1 VKRVAVLTS
10 GGDAPGMNA
19 AIRAVVRTG
28 TAQGMQVLGV
38 RHGFTGLISGDLIP
52 LGPREV
58 GGIIERGGTILG
70 STRCAQLRFTAGQEA
85 AVRQVRLHDLD
96 ALVVIGGNGSQQGS
110 RALAVRGL
118 PVVGIT
124 STIDN
129 DLPGFDITIGA
140 TTALSTAL
148 EAIDRLRVTGSSHER
163 AFLVEVMGREC
174 GYLALM
180 AGIAGGAECI
190 VVPEAETSPSAVAEE
205 LRDAYQRGKS
215 HGIVVVAEGS
225 RNNAD
230 ALARYFQEHQERLG
244 FELRVTRLGHVQ
256 RGGSPCAFDRLLAT
270 QLGAAAI
277 SYVAEGRFGMLLG
290 MRAGAV
296 AGALLDTLP
305 EGPKPLDRSLFE
317 LAQILAR

>member
-1 VKRVAVLTS
+1 
-10 GGDAPGMNA
+10 MNA

-28 TAQGMQVLGV
+28 TAQGMQVLGA
-38 RHGFTGLISGDLIP
+38 RHGFTGLISGDFVP

-70 STRCAQLRFTAGQEA
+70 STRCAQLRFPAGQDA
-85 AVRQVRLHDLD
+85 AVRQARLHDLD
-96 ALVVIGGNGSQQGS
+96 ALVIIGGNGSQQGS

-163 AFLVEVMGREC
+163 AFLVEVMGRDC

-244 FELRVTRLGHVQ
+244 FELRVTRLGHIQ

-290 MRAGAV
+290 MQSGAV
-296 AGALLDTLP
+296 VGRLLDALP

-317 LAQILAR
+317 LAHTLAR